1 MLFNSPIFIFI
12 FLPLVLAGFYGTSR
26 VFGREVAIVWLVLA
40 SLFFYGWWN
49 PVYLLLMMASILA
62 NFSFGYLLPRT
73 DVGFSKRAIL
83 VAGIL
88 FNLGLLGYFK
98 YANFFVD
105 SLNAAAGTGIELA
118 PIMLPL
124 AISFFT
130 FQQVAYLV
138 DAYQDKTQEYNF
150 SHYCLFVVFFPQ
162 LIAGPIVHHKEI
174 LPQFLSSSWK
184 PRLTDI
190 AIGSTI
196 FILGLAKKV
205 LVADTLAIYAN
216 PVFLLADTGA
226 DVSFIQAWV
235 GALAYSFQ
243 LYFDFSGYTDMA
255 IGLARMF
262 GITLPLNF
270 NSPYKATSIIDF
282 WRRWHMTLSR
292 FLRDYVYI
300 PLGGSRKG
308 SSQRYINLMLT
319 MLIGGLWHGAGWTFV
334 LWGALHGVYL
344 VVNHGWRNVYA
355 LLGYPLGR
363 DRIVWRYLSGLLT
376 FIAVVIAWVVFRASS
391 IEGVATMLR
400 AMSGMDGVALPVS
413 WMSALGPASGA
424 LSSLGV
430 ATDATFKVAGG
441 LMAVAAIAVAA
452 AIVFLLPNVQQVMCR
467 TLPVLGSGMAVLR
480 PVKDWMC
487 WKPSLGWAVYIGLT
501 AAITLGFLARVSEF
515 LYFQF

>member
-1 MLFNSPIFIFI
+1 
-12 FLPLVLAGFYGTSR
+12 
-26 VFGREVAIVWLVLA
+26 
-40 SLFFYGWWN
+40 
-49 PVYLLLMMASILA
+49 
-62 NFSFGYLLPRT
+62 
-73 DVGFSKRAIL
+73 
-83 VAGIL
+83 
-88 FNLGLLGYFK
+88 
-98 YANFFVD
+98 
-105 SLNAAAGTGIELA
+105 
-118 PIMLPL
+118 
-124 AISFFT
+124 
-130 FQQVAYLV
+130 
-138 DAYQDKTQEYNF
+138 
-150 SHYCLFVVFFPQ
+150 
-162 LIAGPIVHHKEI
+162 
-174 LPQFLSSSWK
+174 
-184 PRLTDI
+184 
-190 AIGSTI
+190 
-196 FILGLAKKV
+196 
-205 LVADTLAIYAN
+205 
-216 PVFLLADTGA
+216 
-226 DVSFIQAWV
+226 
-235 GALAYSFQ
+235 
-243 LYFDFSGYTDMA
+243 
-255 IGLARMF
+255 
-262 GITLPLNF
+262 
-270 NSPYKATSIIDF
+270 
-282 WRRWHMTLSR
+282 
-292 FLRDYVYI
+292 
-300 PLGGSRKG
+300 
-308 SSQRYINLMLT
+308 

-363 DRIVWRYLSGLLT
+363 DRMVWRYLSGLLT
-376 FIAVVIAWVVFRASS
+376 FIAVVIAWVVFRAAS

>member
-1 MLFNSPIFIFI
+1 
-12 FLPLVLAGFYGTSR
+12 
-26 VFGREVAIVWLVLA
+26 
-40 SLFFYGWWN
+40 
-49 PVYLLLMMASILA
+49 
-62 NFSFGYLLPRT
+62 
-73 DVGFSKRAIL
+73 
-83 VAGIL
+83 
-88 FNLGLLGYFK
+88 
-98 YANFFVD
+98 
-105 SLNAAAGTGIELA
+105 
-118 PIMLPL
+118 MLPL

-130 FQQVAYLV
+130 FQQIAYLV
-138 DAYQDKTQEYNF
+138 DAYQDKTHEYNF

-174 LPQFLSSSWK
+174 LPQFLSTSWR
-184 PRLTDI
+184 PRLNDM

-205 LVADTLAIYAN
+205 LIADTLAIYAN
-216 PVFLLADTGA
+216 PVFLLADAGA
-226 DVSFIQAWV
+226 DVSFIQAWI

-308 SSQRYINLMLT
+308 TSQRYINLMVT

-334 LWGALHGVYL
+334 LWGGLHGVYL
-344 VVNHGWRNVYA
+344 VVNHGWRNIYA
-355 LLGYPLGR
+355 MLGYPLGR
-363 DRIVWRYLSGLLT
+363 DRMVWGFLSGLLT
-376 FIAVVIAWVVFRASS
+376 FIAVVIAWAVFRADS
-391 IEGVATMLR
+391 IEGAGTMLR
-400 AMSGMDGVALPVS
+400 AMSGIDGVALPTS
-413 WMSALGPASGA
+413 WMNALGPASVV

-441 LMAVAAIAVAA
+441 LIAVLVIAVAA

-467 TLPVLGSGMAVLR
+467 ALPVLGSGMAVLR

-487 WKPSLGWAVYIGLT
+487 WKPSLWWAVYIGFT

>member
-1 MLFNSPIFIFI
+1 M
-12 FLPLVLAGFYGTSR
+12 
-26 VFGREVAIVWLVLA
+26 
-40 SLFFYGWWN
+40 
-49 PVYLLLMMASILA
+49 
-62 NFSFGYLLPRT
+62 
-73 DVGFSKRAIL
+73 
-83 VAGIL
+83 
-88 FNLGLLGYFK
+88 
-98 YANFFVD
+98 
-105 SLNAAAGTGIELA
+105 
-118 PIMLPL
+118 
-124 AISFFT
+124 
-130 FQQVAYLV
+130 
-138 DAYQDKTQEYNF
+138 
-150 SHYCLFVVFFPQ
+150 VFFPQ

-376 FIAVVIAWVVFRASS
+376 FIAVVIAWVVFRAAS